1 MTFLLLDLNI
11 WNSIQVLLSVVSS
24 HRAHWSFWIWFGA
37 AIDAMRGMVDVILP
51 NLGNLN
57 RSGYPFA
64 ELPVL
69 VPVGRT
75 REDSG
80 TAAALALI
88 SVAS

>member
-1 MTFLLLDLNI
+1 
-11 WNSIQVLLSVVSS
+11 
-24 HRAHWSFWIWFGA
+24 
-37 AIDAMRGMVDVILP
+37 MRGMVDVILP